1 MTAVDEETT
10 GGVLVAV
17 CRERAD
23 GERRVALTPDEV
35 TRLGE
40 KGARVRLERGA
51 GTPAGFA
58 DESYA
63 LAGAE
68 LVADAAAALAGADA
82 VLRVAPPDEGEIAAL
97 PEGVLVISYL
107 RPLDR
112 PEIAQQ
118 LAARGVSAL
127 AVELV
132 PRITRAQTMD
142 ALSSQASVAGYRAV
156 LVAATHLPRYF
167 PLLMT
172 AAGTVPPAKVL
183 VLGAGVAGL
192 QAIATARRLGAVV
205 SAFDVRPVVREQV
218 ESLGATFLEVEL
230 PEAGEASGGYAQE
243 LSEETQRLQRE
254 LLAEHIAGSD
264 VVITTALVPGQAG
277 AAADRGR
284 HGRVDAAG
292 LRDRRPRRRGRRQL
306 RADRAGR
313 DRRARER
320 HDRRRPQPGRRDALR
335 REPPLRAQRHRVA
348 RRVPAGGPHRDRR
361 GRRRD
366 RRLPRLPPRRRR
378 PSRRPGAP
386 AVNSQLIHELTVLAL
401 AVFVGFEV
409 ISKVPTMLHTP
420 LMSGTNAIHGIVIVG
435 AILVAGAGGS
445 GLATILGLIA
455 VAFGAINVV
464 GGFVVTDRMLQMF
477 RRKDE
482 T

>member
-23 GERRVALTPDEV
+23 GERRVALTPDEIR
-35 TRLGE
+35 RLSE
-40 KGARVRLERGA
+40 KGVRVRLERGA

-68 LVADAAAALAGADA
+68 LMPDAAAALAGADV
-82 VLRVAPPDEGEIAAL
+82 VLRVSPPDESEVAAL
-97 PEGVLVISYL
+97 PEGALLISYL

-112 PEIAQQ
+112 PEISQQ

-156 LVAATHLPRYF
+156 LVASTHLPRYF

-218 ESLGATFLEVEL
+218 ESLGAAFLEVEL
-230 PEAGEASGGYAQE
+230 PEAGEGSGGYAQE

-264 VVITTALVPGQAG
+264 VVITTALVPGKPAPQLIGADMVASMRPGSVIVDLAAEAG
-277 AAADRGR
+277 GNCELTEPGETVVRENVTIVGDRNPAAAMPYDASRLYARNVSELLGVCLQEGRIEIAADDDVIAGCLVCHRGAVV
-284 HGRVDAAG
+284 H
-292 LRDRRPRRRGRRQL
+292 
-306 RADRAGR
+306 
-313 DRRARER
+313 
-320 HDRRRPQPGRRDALR
+320 
-335 REPPLRAQRHRVA
+335 
-348 RRVPAGGPHRDRR
+348 
-361 GRRRD
+361 
-366 RRLPRLPPRRRR
+366 
-378 PSRRPGAP
+378 P
-386 AVNSQLIHELTVLAL
+386 AVLE
-401 AVFVGFEV
+401 
-409 ISKVPTMLHTP
+409 
-420 LMSGTNAIHGIVIVG
+420 
-435 AILVAGAGGS
+435 
-445 GLATILGLIA
+445 
-455 VAFGAINVV
+455 
-464 GGFVVTDRMLQMF
+464 RLQ
-477 RRKDE
+477 
-482 T
+482 